1 MKKKFFVT
9 LSAVLMGVTIIN
21 AQKAQFG
28 KEKFQPLKT
37 NKLSFTPYTISDFS
51 KTDKTKTVKDLIT
64 LPNKKKVTLEN
75 YLKTINHI
83 EKNLSDIGISRN
95 RTEQLVVASKYK
107 PVTGTQATISP
118 AGVKKAPLMSKTTVN
133 NRFKLANTGL
143 SEKALAMEKLKDQL
157 SDKMLPDADQLPNEP
172 FNSEQEFNLPEFTVA
187 DYGVKVKA
195 SYKQKGIIDPFSLSG
210 NRLQAD
216 SLKKLIK
223 NTANEFT
230 IGFNVHIST
239 DLPGVGNFPVY
250 KLESEFTSKAN
261 KDQKHKSKA
270 KLQVLERVL
279 LNENS
284 TPSADNYS
292 YNQDAI
298 YNTKQKLGAADIF
311 NYGLNVVLPVDMYL
325 MSTGVGAEFDMS
337 ISRTGVG
344 GTISPIITQSI
355 ILETSASETVGP
367 VADMLNFDV
376 LDIGVG
382 GELRL
387 LQGGLDFGGNAGLAV
402 SNGGLKF
409 INDTYNAVSL
419 KMLKGRLYTF
429 YTYPKFT
436 CNNIFLQGLDS
447 KCWVVRRVENDFF
460 ETGSFI
466 ELEQVLAD
474 EFKGKN
480 LKWK

>member
-1 MKKKFFVT
+1 MKKCLFLSVMFFLIVE
-9 LSAVLMGVTIIN
+9 GVK
-21 AQKAQFG
+21 AQKTQYN
-28 KEKFQPLKT
+28 KDRFQPLKT
-37 NKLSFTPYTISDFS
+37 NKLSFTPYTIKDFS
-51 KTDKTKTVKDLIT
+51 KTDKTKTEKDLIT
-64 LPNKKKVTLEN
+64 LPNKKKVTLGN

-83 EKNLSDIGISRN
+83 EKNLSEIGISRN
-95 RTEQLVVASKYK
+95 RTEQTVVASKYK
-107 PVTGTQATISP
+107 PVTGAKTTISP
-118 AGVKKAPLMSKTTVN
+118 AGVKKGPLMSKSIVN

-172 FNSEQEFNLPEFTVA
+172 FNSEKEFNLPEVTVA

-210 NRLQAD
+210 KRLHAD

-223 NTANEFT
+223 NSANEFS
-230 IGFNVHIST
+230 IGFNVNIST
-239 DLPGVGNFPVY
+239 ELPAVGNFPVF

-261 KDQKHKSKA
+261 KDQKHKCKA
-270 KLQVLERVL
+270 KLQVLEKIL

-311 NYGLNVVLPVDMYL
+311 NYGLNVLLPVDMYL

-355 ILETSASETVGP
+355 ILETSVSETTGP
-367 VADMLNFDV
+367 VADLLNFDV

-402 SNGGLKF
+402 TNGSLKF

-436 CNNIFLQGLDS
+436 CDNIFLQGLDS

-466 ELEQVLAD
+466 ELEQILAD

>member
-1 MKKKFFVT
+1 MKKKIFVT
-9 LSAVLMGVTIIN
+9 FSVTFLTITVTN

-28 KEKFQPLKT
+28 KDKFQPLKS
-37 NKLSFTPYTISDFS
+37 NKLTYTPYTVSDFS
-51 KTDKTKTVKDLIT
+51 KIDKTKGENDLIT
-64 LPNKKKVTLEN
+64 LPNKKKVTLGN

-107 PVTGTQATISP
+107 PVNGAQTTITPST
-118 AGVKKAPLMSKTTVN
+118 VKKVPLMPKTTVN
-133 NRFKLANTGL
+133 NRFKLANTGM
-143 SEKALAMEKLKDQL
+143 SEKALAMEKVKDQL
-157 SDKMLPDADQLPNEP
+157 SDKMLLDADQLPNEP
-172 FNSEQEFNLPEFTVA
+172 FNSEQEFNLPQITVA
-187 DYGVKVKA
+187 DYGVKVKS
-195 SYKQKGIIDPFSLSG
+195 SYKQKGILDPFSMSG
-210 NRLQAD
+210 NRLHAD

-223 NTANEFT
+223 NTSNEFT
-230 IGFNVHIST
+230 ISFNVNITT
-239 DLPGVGNFPVY
+239 DVPGLGGFPVY

-270 KLQVLERVL
+270 KLQVLERIL

-284 TPSADNYS
+284 NPSGDNYS

-311 NYGLNVVLPVDMYL
+311 NYGLNVVSPVDMYL

-402 SNGGLKF
+402 TNGGLKF
-409 INDTYNAVSL
+409 VNDTYNAVSL

-436 CNNIFLQGLDS
+436 CDNIFLQGLDS

>member
-1 MKKKFFVT
+1 MKKRILVT
-9 LSAVLMGVTIIN
+9 LVAVSLASTATE
-21 AQKAQFG
+21 AQKAQFN
-28 KEKFQPLKT
+28 KDKFQPIKT

-51 KTDKTKTVKDLIT
+51 KTDKTKTEKDLIT
-64 LPNKKKVTLEN
+64 LPNKKKVTLGN

-83 EKNLSDIGISRN
+83 EKNLSEIGISRN
-95 RTEQLVVASKYK
+95 RAEQLVVASKYK
-107 PVTGTQATISP
+107 PVTGAQAAISP
-118 AGVKKAPLMSKTTVN
+118 SGVKKAPLVSKSIVS

-143 SEKALAMEKLKDQL
+143 SEKAVALDKLKDQL
-157 SDKMLPDADQLPNEP
+157 SDKLLPDADQLPNEP
-172 FNSEQEFNLPEFTVA
+172 FNSEQEFNLPQVTVA
-187 DYGVKVKA
+187 DYGVKVK
-195 SYKQKGIIDPFSLSG
+195 SYYKQKGIIDPFSLSG
-210 NRLQAD
+210 NKLHAD

-230 IGFNVHIST
+230 IGFNVNITT
-239 DLPGVGNFPVY
+239 DLPGLGNFPVY

-270 KLQVLERVL
+270 KLQVLERIL

-284 TPSADNYS
+284 TPSGDNYL

-311 NYGLNVVLPVDMYL
+311 NYGLNVVSPVDMYL

-367 VADMLNFDV
+367 VADLLNFDV

-402 SNGGLKF
+402 TNGGLKF

-436 CNNIFLQGLDS
+436 CDNIFLQGLDS

-466 ELEQVLAD
+466 ELEQILAD